1 MKYSLDTN
9 IIISHFKGDKFSN
22 DTDSFFAWVKD
33 AGHEMY
39 IADIVY
45 AELFTGVYLSNDS
58 AKEEKRLQR
67 FLAVNNIEVK
77 YTTSKIAKRSGEL
90 YAKTL
95 LKNKRSLKRILPDFV
110 IGAHTEQYGDALITW
125 NPSDYDINKEVM
137 TPVEVMGENDKS
149 RENITII
156 SGKL

>member
-9 IIISHFKGDKFSN
+9 VIISHFKGDKFSD

-33 AGHEMY
+33 AGHEIC

-45 AELFTGVYLSNDS
+45 AELYTGVYLSQDS
-58 AKEEKRLQR
+58 TDEEKRLQR

-77 YTTSKIAKRSGEL
+77 YTSSKTAKRAGEL
-90 YAKTL
+90 YAKNL
-95 LKNKRSLKRILPDFV
+95 LKNKRSLKRILPDFI
-110 IGAHTEQYGDALITW
+110 IGAHAEQYGDALVTW

-137 TPVEVMGENDKS
+137 TPVEVMGEHDK
-149 RENITII
+149 T
-156 SGKL
+156 

>member
-33 AGHEMY
+33 SGHEMH

-45 AELFTGVYLSNDS
+45 AELYTGVYLSNYS
-58 AKEEKRLQR
+58 ANEEKRLQR
-67 FLAVNNIEVK
+67 FLAVNNIEIK
-77 YTTSKIAKRSGEL
+77 NTTSKIAKRSGEL
-90 YAKTL
+90 YSKNL
-95 LKNKRSLKRILPDFV
+95 LKNKRLLKRILPDFV
-110 IGAHTEQYGDALITW
+110 IGVHAEQHSDALITW

-137 TPVEVMGENDKS
+137 TPVDVIKKNEK
-149 RENITII
+149 T
-156 SGKL
+156 

>member
-9 IIISHFKGDKFSN
+9 VIISHFKGDKFSN
-22 DTDSFFAWVKD
+22 DTDSFFAWVND

-45 AELFTGVYLSNDS
+45 AELYTGVYLSNDS
-58 AKEEKRLQR
+58 ANEEKHLQR

-77 YTTSKIAKRSGEL
+77 YTTSKTAKRSGEL

-95 LKNKRSLKRILPDFV
+95 LKNKRLLKCILPDFV
-110 IGAHTEQYGDALITW
+110 IGAHAEQYSDAFVTW

-137 TPVEVMGENDKS
+137 TPVKVMGEH
-149 RENITII
+149 
-156 SGKL
+156 GKI

>member
-9 IIISHFKGDKFSN
+9 VIISHFKGDKFSN
-22 DTDSFFAWVKD
+22 DTDIFFARVKD

-45 AELFTGVYLSNDS
+45 AELYTGVYLTNDS
-58 AKEEKRLQR
+58 ANEEKRLQR

-77 YTTSKIAKRSGEL
+77 YTTSKTAKRAGEL
-90 YAKTL
+90 YAENL

-110 IGAHTEQYGDALITW
+110 IGAHAEQYSDAFVTW
-125 NPSDYDINKEVM
+125 NPSDHVINKEVM
-137 TPVEVMGENDKS
+137 TPVDVMREHDK
-149 RENITII
+149 
-156 SGKL
+156 KLYSTKE